1 MSTIIN
7 ASDARMPF
15 LNARAKFLQLG
26 VNAET
31 VDTLVMSQSYLR
43 LETVLS
49 EQGTIFNFP
58 VLVNQDVNG
67 VSSSATERRLPLQ
80 DAFFCGFM
88 GLFFNARTLDPD
100 QVGTNTD
107 YRNVLMTYPD
117 SYYFGSDGL
126 GNRAMTFWNGS
137 LKFDF
142 NQKIIIP
149 AWDTR
154 RHLFIPQTQRP
165 TAWGNFPSNTLFT
178 QYSEMDGSQ
187 QGFYPTEPN
196 PILWGDAN
204 MEITLRIPYPLNFD
218 FAENEYRAVLIMHG
232 VHVQNCTS
240 VSVNRNL
247 EAFQMYNKFS
257 NLVVPASK

>member
-15 LNARAKFLQLG
+15 INARNKFIQLG
-26 VNAET
+26 ATPEQ
-31 VDTLVMSQSYLR
+31 VDNLVMSQSYLR
-43 LETVLS
+43 LETVMT
-49 EQGTIFNFP
+49 EQGTIFKFP
-58 VLVNQDVNG
+58 VLVNDSSNG
-67 VSSSATERRLPLQ
+67 IPQAVTERRLPLQ
-80 DAFFCGFM
+80 DAFICGFM
-88 GLFFNARTLDPD
+88 GLFFNARTTDPD
-100 QVGTNTD
+100 LIGTNSD

-117 SYYFGSDGL
+117 SYYFDADDN

-142 NQKIIIP
+142 NQKVIIP

-154 RHLFIPQTQRP
+154 RHLVIPETQRP
-165 TAWGNFPSNTLFT
+165 VAWGNFPVNTLFN
-178 QYSEMDGSQ
+178 QYSQMDGSQ

-204 MEITLRIPYPLNFD
+204 MDIQFTIPYPLNFT
-218 FAENEYRAVLIMHG
+218 FAQNEFRAVLIMHG

-247 EAFQMYNKFS
+247 EAFQMYNQFARMPA
-257 NLVVPASK
+257 PASK